1 MGNVW
6 VELKDKNNLYRNL
19 ILLKS
24 YFLSN
29 GHIDVNQGTECTT
42 IKKSIKELLEDDF
55 DVNYFTKNVD
65 FLLSEG
71 IFNSYNYLG
80 LTTYG
85 INHVE
90 RLIDELGELSEE
102 EKEIIKKSNT
112 DKLAKFLD
120 ISSKFASTVNPI
132 ISIFNLI
139 K

>member
-6 VELKDKNNLYRNL
+6 VELKDRNNLYRNL

-29 GHIDVNQGTECTT
+29 GHLNKNQATENSI

-55 DVNYFTKNVD
+55 DLDFYNNNVM
-65 FLLSEG
+65 FLFKEG
-71 IFNSYNYLG
+71 MFDSYNYLA
-80 LTTYG
+80 LTTTG
-85 INHVE
+85 INHIE
-90 RLIDELGELSEE
+90 KLIDELGELSEE
-102 EKEIIKKSNT
+102 EIEIIRKSNT

-120 ISSKFASTVNPI
+120 ISSKFASTINPL

>member
-29 GHIDVNQGTECTT
+29 GYINDYQETDSKRIE
-42 IKKSIKELLEDDF
+42 KSIKELLGDDF
-55 DVNYFTKNVD
+55 DVIYFRKNVE

-71 IFNSYNYLG
+71 IFSSYNYLG
-80 LTTYG
+80 LTTSG
-85 INHVE
+85 ISYVE
-90 RLIDELGELSEE
+90 KLINELGKLSEE

-112 DKLAKFLD
+112 DKLIKFLG

-132 ISIFNLI
+132 ISILNLI

>member
-29 GHIDVNQGTECTT
+29 GHIGVNQGTECTT

-80 LTTYG
+80 LTAYG

-112 DKLAKFLD
+112 DKLSKFLD

>member
-1 MGNVW
+1 MANVW

-29 GHIDVNQGTECTT
+29 GHIDVNQGTDCT
-42 IKKSIKELLEDDF
+42 IIEKAIKELLEDDF
-55 DVNYFTKNVD
+55 DVIYFRKNVD

-71 IFNSYNYLG
+71 IFKSYNYLG
-80 LTTYG
+80 LTTFG

-102 EKEIIKKSNT
+102 EKEVIKKSNT

>member
-6 VELKDKNNLYRNL
+6 AELKDKNNLYRNL

-29 GHIDVNQGTECTT
+29 GHINVRQATENKV
-42 IKKSIKELLEDDF
+42 IKKSIKELLENDF
-55 DVNYFTKNVD
+55 DSDFYNKNLM
-65 FLLSEG
+65 FLFSEG
-71 IFNSYNYLG
+71 IFDSYNYLA
-80 LTTYG
+80 LTTNG

-90 RLIDELGELSEE
+90 KLIDELGKLSEE

-112 DKLAKFLD
+112 DKLVKFLD

-132 ISIFNLI
+132 ITILNLI

>member
-6 VELKDKNNLYRNL
+6 VNLKDKNNLYRNL

-29 GHIDVNQGTECTT
+29 GHMDVSQGTDCMK
-42 IKKSIKELLEDDF
+42 IKESIKELLEDDF
-55 DVNYFTKNVD
+55 EVNYFNKNLD

-71 IFNSYNYLG
+71 IFKSYSYLG
-80 LTTYG
+80 LTKIG

-90 RLIDELGELSEE
+90 RLIDELNELSEE

-112 DKLAKFLD
+112 EKLAKFLD